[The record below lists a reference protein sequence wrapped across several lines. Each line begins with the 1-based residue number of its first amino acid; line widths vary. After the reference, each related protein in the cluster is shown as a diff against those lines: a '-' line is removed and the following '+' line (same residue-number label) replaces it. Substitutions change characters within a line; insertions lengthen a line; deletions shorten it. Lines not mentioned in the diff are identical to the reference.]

1 MGSEFSIVYD
11 IIIVAVIGGM
21 AFAGWKKGFAN
32 VIINLVA
39 TVAAFALG
47 MGLSAPIADSIYKN
61 LIEKSLEEQ
70 ISAVIDNQIDSAG
83 LKAFRLDGLGNVDT
97 DKITISGTPITE
109 YQVDYK
115 GGTMAVLDLSKLDLS
130 QIGIS
135 PEDLEKLGLE
145 PNEDLTEFNAK
156 TAEFSKSDI
165 EKYGLG
171 KLVMAQFAAV
181 NLSQTEMFKNFNS
194 IAEIVSKFASSFST
208 KGSTENV
215 TISGLRTA
223 ALLMM
228 NTGKTVTD
236 TIMDDVVAPNC
247 TVFIRTIVFVL
258 IFVLVQVILG
268 IVANATKLINKI
280 PIIGKANSSLG
291 LIAGLCEGTVVVLII
306 CMVTKFFVVI
316 SSDSAIML
324 NSSAIDKTFLFK
336 HIYETNFINF
346 YT

>member
-11 IIIVAVIGGM
+11 VIVIAVIGCM
-21 AFAGWKKGFAN
+21 AFAGWKRGFAN
-32 VIINLVA
+32 VIINLAA
-39 TVAAFALG
+39 TLVAFALG
-47 MGLSAPIADSIYKN
+47 MGLSAPIANSIYKN

-70 ISAVIDNQIDSAG
+70 ISVVIDSQLDAVG
-83 LKAFRLDGLGNVDT
+83 LEEFRLNGLGEIDI
-97 DKITISGTPITE
+97 DKITISGTPINE

-130 QIGIS
+130 QTGIS
-135 PEDLEKLGLE
+135 AEDLEKLGIE
-145 PNEDLTEFNAK
+145 PDEDLTEFNAK

-171 KLVMAQFAAV
+171 KLVTAQFAAV
-181 NLSQTEMFKNFNS
+181 NLAQTELFKNFNS
-194 IAEIVSKFASSFST
+194 IADVVAKFVPSFST

-223 ALLMM
+223 ALLMID
-228 NTGKTVTD
+228 TGKTVTD
-236 TIMDDVVAPNC
+236 AIMDEIVAPNC

-258 IFVLVQVILG
+258 IFILVQVILG

-280 PIIGKANSSLG
+280 PIIGKANSTLG
-291 LIAGLCEGTVVVLII
+291 LIAGLCEGAVVVIII

-324 NSSAIDKTFLFK
+324 NSSTIDKTFLFK
-336 HIYETNFINF
+336 HIYEIDFINL